1 MSQAPLL
8 VHQLMDYPR
17 SRNGDDNDEERK
29 RRLKLDF
36 LLTFWRIIQEQGV
49 SSTSSTLH
57 TISNKD
63 DKHRLENI
71 IQDKIL
77 HCHPACALYYP
88 RFDACI

>member
-8 VHQLMDYPR
+8 VHQLMDHQR
-17 SRNGDDNDEERK
+17 FRNDDDYEEEREK
-29 RRLKLDF
+29 LPQSRLLVHVLEDYPGTRCLF
-36 LLTFWRIIQEQGV
+36 NLFNPA
-49 SSTSSTLH
+49 H
-57 TISNKD
+57 NKD